1 MPSWCQERC
10 EQGSSR
16 AAGAAW
22 GSLCLGT
29 RSPCVLRPR
38 RRSAGSSHLPLHFPF
53 YQESRSVGSGLLAGA
68 LRGHGDCFLLFPYE
82 LNLPDAFS
90 HFLFAPAALCCAHCP
105 LPGAACAACPAAGAV
120 PCSSPPCAS
129 FFSPFAAEPGG

>member
-38 RRSAGSSHLPLHFPF
+38 RRSAGSSHLPLHFPSF
-53 YQESRSVGSGLLAGA
+53 IRNPDQSVLGCWLGLCEGTVTVSC
-68 LRGHGDCFLLFPYE
+68 CFPM
-82 LNLPDAFS
+82 N
-90 HFLFAPAALCCAHCP
+90 
-105 LPGAACAACPAAGAV
+105 
-120 PCSSPPCAS
+120 
-129 FFSPFAAEPGG
+129 